1 MSALSRDQLIQLHSY
16 SIYPDEMNQK
26 LFSLEDVLD
35 HNFGSDFL
43 KMAHVFSDNDND
55 TVALSYFTKRYG
67 MFISMQFYMMI
78 AYEEVWQGDYSAIG
92 FIARD
97 EYGRRSLS
105 MTANSHDWDFVDEE
119 ERYEAIHTILHEQC
133 LPVIQ
138 ALRNITSIS
147 PLLIWENIFGY
158 MLWHF
163 HTLLQNPMTTDTAR
177 EIVDILE
184 ADDVW
189 QGIAETSIW
198 HRYTNGVHPTSLINV
213 PVRKT
218 CCFSKDVPG
227 LMVCGFCPLK

>member
-1 MSALSRDQLIQLHSY
+1 MSSLSRDQLIQLGSY
-16 SIYPDEMNQK
+16 SIYPDEMSEK
-26 LFSLEDVLD
+26 LFTLQDVLIENKGAD
-35 HNFGSDFL
+35 ILN
-43 KMAHVFSDNDND
+43 MAKVFSDNDND
-55 TVALSYFTKRYG
+55 TVALSYFIKRYG

-78 AYEEVWQGDYSAIG
+78 AYEECWQGRPEELG

-105 MTANSHDWDFVDEE
+105 MTAHSADWDFIDEE
-119 ERYEAIHTILHEQC
+119 ERFEAIHTILHTQC
-133 LPVIQ
+133 FPIIQ
-138 ALRNITSIS
+138 ALRKITAIS

-163 HTLLQNPMTTDTAR
+163 HTLSQNPMTADATRDVLR
-177 EIVDILE
+177 ILE
-184 ADDVW
+184 GTDVW
-189 QGIAETSIW
+189 TGISDQSIW
-198 HRYTNGVHPTSLINV
+198 HRYTNGVHPSSLVNV

>member
-1 MSALSRDQLIQLHSY
+1 MSALSRDQLIQLGSY
-16 SIYPDEMNQK
+16 SIYPDEMDHI
-26 LFSLEDVLD
+26 LFSLQDVLIENRQTD
-35 HNFGSDFL
+35 ILN
-43 KMAHVFSDNDND
+43 MAKVFSDNDNE

-78 AYEEVWQGDYSAIG
+78 AFEECWQGDVADIG

-105 MTANSHDWDFVDEE
+105 MTARSSDWDFVDED
-119 ERYEAIHTILHEQC
+119 ERFETIHTILHTQC
-133 LPVIQ
+133 FPVIQ
-138 ALRNITSIS
+138 ALRKMTSIS
-147 PLLIWENIFGY
+147 PLLLWENIFGY

-163 HTLLQNPMTTDTAR
+163 HTLSQNPMTEETTR
-177 EIVDILE
+177 EVLDILE
-184 ADDVW
+184 SPDVW
-189 QGIAETSIW
+189 RGISDQSIW
-198 HRYTNGVHPTSLINV
+198 HRYTNGVQPSSLINV

>member
-1 MSALSRDQLIQLHSY
+1 MSSLSRDQLIQLGSY
-16 SIYPDEMNQK
+16 SIYPDEIEQK
-26 LFSLEDVLD
+26 LFSLQDVLD
-35 HNFGSDFL
+35 QQKGSDIL
-43 KMAHVFSDNDND
+43 NMSKVFSENDND

-78 AYEEVWQGDYSAIG
+78 AYEECWQGTPDGIG
-92 FIARD
+92 FIAR
-97 EYGRRSLS
+97 EEFGRRSLS
-105 MTANSHDWDFVDEE
+105 MTARSADWDFVDED
-119 ERYEAIHTILHEQC
+119 ERFEAVRTILHEQC
-133 LPVIQ
+133 YPVIQ

-163 HTLLQNPMTTDTAR
+163 HTLSQNAMTTDATI
-177 EIVDILE
+177 EVLDILE
-184 ADDVW
+184 GTDAW
-189 QGIAETSIW
+189 AGISEQSIW
-198 HRYTNGVHPTSLINV
+198 HRYTNGVHPSSLINV